1 MITEKI
7 LYFDHFDDNLFVE
20 VAKEIE
26 KGYTVKDFLVG
37 EDGMLACTQN
47 AHNKKN
53 FTVRLAPATYYERG

>member
-1 MITEKI
+1 MIIEKV
-7 LYFDHFDDNLFVE
+7 LYFDHFDDSLFTE

-37 EDGMLACTQN
+37 EDGMLTCTQG

-53 FTVRLAPATYYERG
+53 FTVHLIPATYYERG